1 MIWRTKCTNLGV
13 LRITVQENLK
23 VVTVKPEGKIAGDW
37 VAEFR
42 RIWKDLAPSLGSR
55 KLCLDLCG
63 VTFVDE
69 NGRKLLAE
77 ICKKTKSEIL
87 ADSPLTKYFAKQAMG
102 KVSKDREKGG

>member
-1 MIWRTKCTNLGV
+1 MWRTKCTGPGV
-13 LRITVQENLK
+13 LRITVLENPK
-23 VVTVKPEGKIAGDW
+23 VVTVKPEGRIAGDW

-42 RIWKDLAPSLGSR
+42 RTWKDLAPSLGSR

-77 ICKKTKSEIL
+77 IYEKTKAEIL
-87 ADSPLTKYFAKQAMG
+87 GDSPLTRYFAEEAMR
-102 KVSKDREKGG
+102 KISKDGKKGG